1 MKLISMTDF
10 VLKQNK
16 ILNKYINYDKGCLFE
31 IIIYYANFL
40 KQPLELWM
48 FVPCDE
54 DGNVLELSK
63 HLFAGIESI
72 NYQQAKERCL
82 FEGFNFLEKNEKL
95 FHVENKKEVFG
106 VGYKNGIFK
115 TIEDL
120 VKYDIELTKTAEKL
134 IGL

>member
-1 MKLISMTDF
+1 MKNLISMTDF
-10 VLKQNK
+10 VLEQSKTSIRTFRFCN
-16 ILNKYINYDKGCLFE
+16 CE
-31 IIIYYANFL
+31 RYANFL
-40 KQPLELWM
+40 KQPLELCM

-54 DGNVLELSK
+54 DNNVLKEETEYSAYADDLK
-63 HLFAGIESI
+63 
-72 NYQQAKERCL
+72 YQQAKERCL
-82 FEGFNFLEKNEKL
+82 FEGFNFLERNKKV

-120 VKYDIELTKTAEKL
+120 VKYDIELTKTAKKL